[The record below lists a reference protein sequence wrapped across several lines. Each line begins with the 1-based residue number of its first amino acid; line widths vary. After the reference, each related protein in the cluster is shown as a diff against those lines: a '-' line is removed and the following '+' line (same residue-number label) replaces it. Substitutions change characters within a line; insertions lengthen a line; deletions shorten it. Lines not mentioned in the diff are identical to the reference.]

1 MSVEKFAPFENE
13 EQVLQLGELTIE
25 NRIDRVSLFGSIDIK
40 RSKDGLA
47 VARQLKQLLD
57 GVTAALES
65 EANAL
70 PDDIDDTPTD
80 SIENPFQGL

>member
-25 NRIDRVSLFGSIDIK
+25 NRVDRVSLFGSIDIK

-65 EANAL
+65 EVNAL
-70 PDDIDDTPTD
+70 PGTIDDARTD
-80 SIENPFQGL
+80 SIENPF